1 MPYNSIRKEAHESL
15 TRKEVETMKHLTI
28 TITGTTTTFT
38 ARNIF
43 HAAHLVN
50 EHFAATQQEA
60 TYFVHDRNMNLI
72 GWFDTPCYGYTKWN
86 ALK

>member
-1 MPYNSIRKEAHESL
+1 
-15 TRKEVETMKHLTI
+15 MKHLSI
-28 TITGTTTTFT
+28 TIEGTTTTFT
-38 ARNIF
+38 ARDIF

-50 EHFAATQQEA
+50 EHFAATQQKA

-72 GWFDTPCYGYTKWN
+72 GWFDAPCYGYTKWN